1 MPAATFVLGD
11 TDAEAE
17 EHAREIRLQQVRP
30 ATAIQFL
37 EQVWSRDLSGYD
49 VDGPLPEVDPDPD
62 AEPLTW
68 GRVRHEKDSLA
79 LARKWRALAEE
90 KKLSI
95 RELVIEAT
103 ARQQFV
109 GTPSTVAETIDTYV
123 QSDAAD
129 GFVLVPH
136 LTPGGLDEF
145 VEKVVPHLQE
155 RGVFRTE
162 YSGTTLRE
170 QLF

>member
-1 MPAATFVLGD
+1 
-11 TDAEAE
+11 
-17 EHAREIRLQQVRP
+17 
-30 ATAIQFL
+30 
-37 EQVWSRDLSGYD
+37 
-49 VDGPLPEVDPDPD
+49 
-62 AEPLTW
+62 
-68 GRVRHEKDSLA
+68 
-79 LARKWRALAEE
+79 
-90 KKLSI
+90 
-95 RELVIEAT
+95 VIEVT

-109 GTPSTVAETIDTYV
+109 GTPSTIASTIDDYV

-136 LTPGGLDEF
+136 LTPGRLDEF

-162 YSGTTLRE
+162 YSGSTLRE